1 MSRPITKSQRSALV
15 LALALSACGQSGAGD
30 AQSAAPQQQVDPQQ
44 QVASD
49 WYNQHQNN
57 LPEGL
62 RPEDRLSAEQES
74 RLRVGAT
81 LDSDL
86 RDKVR
91 PAPADL
97 SARLAPPPPDHRYVA
112 VGGHVGLI
120 DKNFQVKAV
129 INVGR

>member
-1 MSRPITKSQRSALV
+1 MKIYWPAILAAAA
-15 LALALSACGQSGAGD
+15 ALALSGCSQST
-30 AQSAAPQQQVDPQQ
+30 QSAAPQADSQQ
-44 QVASD
+44 QAASD

-62 RPEDRLSAEQES
+62 RPEDRLTAEQES

-81 LDSDL
+81 LDNDL

-97 SARLAPPPPDHRYVA
+97 TARLAPPPPDHRYVA

-129 INVGR
+129 VNVGK

>member
-1 MSRPITKSQRSALV
+1 MKIYWPAILAAAV
-15 LALALSACGQSGAGD
+15 ALALSGCSQSGAGD
-30 AQSAAPQQQVDPQQ
+30 AQSAAPQADSQQ
-44 QVASD
+44 QVASE

-81 LDSDL
+81 LDNDL

-97 SARLAPPPPDHRYVA
+97 AAHLAPPPPDHRYVA

-129 INVGR
+129 INVGK

>member
-1 MSRPITKSQRSALV
+1 MKIYWPVI
-15 LALALSACGQSGAGD
+15 LAAAVAIALSGCSQSGAGD
-30 AQSAAPQQQVDPQQ
+30 AQSATPQVDSQQQA
-44 QVASD
+44 ASD

-74 RLRVGAT
+74 RLRVGAP
-81 LDSDL
+81 LDNDL
-86 RDKVR
+86 RDRVR
-91 PAPADL
+91 PAPEDL
-97 SARLAPPPPDHRYVA
+97 SARLPPPPPDHRYVA

-129 INVGR
+129 INVGK

>member
-1 MSRPITKSQRSALV
+1 MKTIFPVILAAA
-15 LALALSACGQSGAGD
+15 ALALSGCGQGAE
-30 AQSAAPQQQVDPQQ
+30 SSAPQGSQQ

-49 WYNQHQNN
+49 WYNQHRSN

-62 RPEDRLSAEQES
+62 RPEDRLSPEQES
-74 RLRVGAT
+74 RLQVGAT
-81 LDSDL
+81 LDNDL
-86 RDKVR
+86 RDRVR

-97 SARLAPPPPDHRYVA
+97 AARLPAPPPDHRYVA

-129 INVGR
+129 INVHNN

>member
-1 MSRPITKSQRSALV
+1 MKIYWPAV
-15 LALALSACGQSGAGD
+15 LATAAAALALSGCGQSSTGS
-30 AQSAAPQQQVDPQQ
+30 AQSATPQQVDPQQ
-44 QVASD
+44 QAASD

-81 LDSDL
+81 LDNDL
-86 RDKVR
+86 RDRVR

-129 INVGR
+129 INLHGK

>member
-1 MSRPITKSQRSALV
+1 MKIHWLTV
-15 LALALSACGQSGAGD
+15 LATAAAALALSGCGQSGTGD
-30 AQSAAPQQQVDPQQ
+30 AQQQADPQQ
-44 QVASD
+44 QAASD

-81 LDSDL
+81 LDNDL
-86 RDKVR
+86 RDRVR

-97 SARLAPPPPDHRYVA
+97 TARLAPPPPDHRYVA

-129 INVGR
+129 INVRK

>member
-1 MSRPITKSQRSALV
+1 MKIYWPAILATAAA
-15 LALALSACGQSGAGD
+15 ALALSGCSQST
-30 AQSAAPQQQVDPQQ
+30 QSATPQVDSQQQA
-44 QVASD
+44 ASD
-49 WYNQHQNN
+49 WYSQHQNN

-74 RLRVGAT
+74 RLRVGVT
-81 LDSDL
+81 LDNDL

-97 SARLAPPPPDHRYVA
+97 AAHLAPPPPDHRYVA
-112 VGGHVGLI
+112 VGGHVAQI

-129 INVGR
+129 VNVGR

>member
-1 MSRPITKSQRSALV
+1 MKTYWPAIMAAAA
-15 LALALSACGQSGAGD
+15 ALALSGCGQSSAGD
-30 AQSAAPQQQVDPQQ
+30 AQSAAPQQQLDSQQ
-44 QVASD
+44 QVASN
-49 WYNQHQNN
+49 WYNQHQSN

-81 LDSDL
+81 LDNDL

-97 SARLAPPPPDHRYVA
+97 SAHLAPPPPDHRYVA
-112 VGGHVGLI
+112 VGGHVAQI

-129 INVGR
+129 INVGK

>member
-1 MSRPITKSQRSALV
+1 MKTFWPAV
-15 LALALSACGQSGAGD
+15 LATAAALALSGCGQSSTGD
-30 AQSAAPQQQVDPQQ
+30 AQSAAPQQQLDSQQ

-49 WYNQHQNN
+49 WYNQHQNS

-81 LDSDL
+81 LDPDL
-86 RDKVR
+86 RDRVR
-91 PAPADL
+91 PAPEDL

-129 INVGR
+129 INVHGK

>member
-1 MSRPITKSQRSALV
+1 MKTYWPAIVATAA
-15 LALALSACGQSGAGD
+15 ALALSGCGQSSAGD
-30 AQSAAPQQQVDPQQ
+30 AQSAAPQQQLDSQQ

-49 WYNQHQNN
+49 WYNQHQSN

-81 LDSDL
+81 LDNDL
-86 RDKVR
+86 RDRVR
-91 PAPADL
+91 PAPVEL
-97 SARLAPPPPDHRYVA
+97 TARLAPPPPDHRYVA

-129 INVGR
+129 INIHGK

>member
-1 MSRPITKSQRSALV
+1 MRIYWPAALITAAA
-15 LALALSACGQSGAGD
+15 ALALSGCGQTT
-30 AQSAAPQQQVDPQQ
+30 AQADPQQ
-44 QVASD
+44 QAATD
-49 WYNQHQNN
+49 WYNQHQGN

-81 LDSDL
+81 LDNDL

-129 INVGR
+129 INVGK

>member
-1 MSRPITKSQRSALV
+1 MKTYWPAIMAAAA
-15 LALALSACGQSGAGD
+15 ALALSGCGQSSAGD
-30 AQSAAPQQQVDPQQ
+30 AQSAAPQQQLDSQQ
-44 QVASD
+44 QVASN
-49 WYNQHQNN
+49 WYNQHQSN

-86 RDKVR
+86 RDRVR
-91 PAPADL
+91 PAPVEL
-97 SARLAPPPPDHRYVA
+97 TARLAPAPPDHRYVA

-129 INVGR
+129 INVHGK

>member
-1 MSRPITKSQRSALV
+1 MKIYWPAILAAAA
-15 LALALSACGQSGAGD
+15 ALALSGCSQSGAGD
-30 AQSAAPQQQVDPQQ
+30 AQSATPQANSQQ

-49 WYNQHQNN
+49 WYNQHQSN

-81 LDSDL
+81 LDNDL

-97 SARLAPPPPDHRYVA
+97 AARLAPPPPDHRYVA

-129 INVGR
+129 VNVGR

>member
-1 MSRPITKSQRSALV
+1 MKIHWLTV
-15 LALALSACGQSGAGD
+15 LATTAAALALSGCGQSSTES
-30 AQSAAPQQQVDPQQ
+30 AQSAATQQVDPQQ
-44 QVASD
+44 QAASD

-81 LDSDL
+81 LDNDL

-97 SARLAPPPPDHRYVA
+97 AARLAPPPPDHRYVA

-120 DKNFQVKAV
+120 DKNFQVKAIV
-129 INVGR
+129 NVGK

>member
-1 MSRPITKSQRSALV
+1 MATAA
-15 LALALSACGQSGAGD
+15 ALALSGCGQSSAGD
-30 AQSAAPQQQVDPQQ
+30 AQSAAPQQQLDSQQ

-49 WYNQHQNN
+49 WYNQHQSN

-81 LDSDL
+81 LDNDL
-86 RDKVR
+86 RDRVR
-91 PAPADL
+91 PAPVEL
-97 SARLAPPPPDHRYVA
+97 TARLAPPPPDHRYVA

-129 INVGR
+129 INIHGK

>member
-1 MSRPITKSQRSALV
+1 MKIHWLTV
-15 LALALSACGQSGAGD
+15 LATAAAALALSGCGQSGTGD
-30 AQSAAPQQQVDPQQ
+30 AQQQADPQQ
-44 QVASD
+44 QAASD

-81 LDSDL
+81 LDTDL
-86 RDKVR
+86 RDRVR

-97 SARLAPPPPDHRYVA
+97 TARLAPPPPDHRYVA

-129 INVGR
+129 INVRK